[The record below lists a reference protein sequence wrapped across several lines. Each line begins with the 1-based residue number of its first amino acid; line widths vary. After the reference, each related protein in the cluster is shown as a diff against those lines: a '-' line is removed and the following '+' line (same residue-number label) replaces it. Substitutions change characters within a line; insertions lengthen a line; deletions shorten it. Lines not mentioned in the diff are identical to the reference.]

1 MGRKANQ
8 YMVYGSLEVKLPEKM
23 VKETKSG
30 NVGFKQT
37 VNKDGNLSSI
47 SNQKSVNITT
57 GPEPEIKVIKGPRLS
72 TIKGEKRKINENKNL
87 EAKAK
92 KRIEASN
99 IINKAIKGK
108 IARGK
113 MAELKK

>member
-37 VNKDGNLSSI
+37 VKKDGNLTSI
-47 SNQKSVNITT
+47 AKQKSVKITT
-57 GPEPEIKVIKGPRLS
+57 GPEPEVKVIKGPRLA
-72 TIKGEKRKINENKNL
+72 TIKSEKSKIDESKYL

-92 KRIEASN
+92 KRIEASG
-99 IINKAIKGK
+99 IINRAIKGK

-113 MAELKK
+113 VAELKK